1 MKSAAKT
8 DRDRILG
15 MLDDQSETR
24 RPGPAATPKVGLG
37 RLPITLA
44 GTASDGGEEVRT
56 QTEQHDGRRHPP

>member
-1 MKSAAKT
+1 
-8 DRDRILG
+8 

-37 RLPITLA
+37 RLTITLA